1 MAIPDLVLSTDKTS
15 TDINN
20 NRITVRQSERG
31 LVLNA
36 TIKAKDG
43 TNYDLNGKNVQFAD
57 NKDGQKLVLD
67 ENVQIDSSKIG
78 VIHYTLDKN
87 VYSASGTA
95 WFEIITSDGN
105 VIDTTQNFY
114 IEVLRDAQ
122 LNVANDNYISS
133 LNGLIAH
140 VKVAGDKAQET
151 INTLVTQLTQDV
163 KAKQQ
168 DADNVSANLTKKFD
182 DKMADLNNQLS
193 NYQAKYNQLSSDWAT
208 ELQTISNQA
217 TSDINAKYAQ
227 KLVDLQNDYN
237 SWKAKTVADFNAT
250 VDPIKKSIE
259 QSATDLASVTKSVQD
274 TVAQMNVLK
283 QDFDKIDFTKF
294 VTGNQIKNY
303 YTKTEVNNI
312 VADLNA
318 KIATAGT
325 VKTVDNIKPDSNG
338 NIQTDHYTKSQT
350 DQKLG
355 QKITFVKC
363 DSPQAAHDAS
373 MNPAADGS
381 IVLGIYDMNDEP
393 SQAVVGEQKINIEWL
408 YNHLNDLSTQVSG
421 LSSLQSLINGK
432 ADSAT
437 VYTKTQVD
445 QMIANAGKVKTVNGT
460 QPDSSGNISISMP
473 DISGKANKTDITNL
487 SNRITALE
495 NKRPIKASSQDDA
508 IAKSRN
514 SNNEYYW

>member
-259 QSATDLASVTKSVQD
+259 QNATDLASVTKTVQD
-274 TVAQMNVLK
+274 TVTQMNVLK

-508 IAKSRN
+508 VAKSQN
-514 SNNEYYW
+514 SSNEYYW

>member
-67 ENVQIDSSKIG
+67 ENVQIDSSQNG
-78 VIHYTLDKN
+78 VVHYTLEKD
-87 VYSASGTA
+87 VFGASGTA
-95 WFEIITSDGN
+95 WFEIITNAGD

-114 IEVLRDAQ
+114 IEVIADAQ

-140 VKVAGDKAQET
+140 VKVAGDKATEN
-151 INTLVTQLTQDV
+151 INNQVTQLTQLV
-163 KAKQQ
+163 NQKTQE
-168 DADNVSANLTKKFD
+168 ADNVSAELTKKFD
-182 DKMADLNNQLS
+182 DKMNQLTADLAD
-193 NYQAKYNQLSSDWAT
+193 YQNKYNKLATDWAN
-208 ELQTISNQA
+208 ELKTISDKA
-217 TSDINAKYAQ
+217 TADINGQYAQ
-227 KLVDLQNDYN
+227 KLKDLQADYSN
-237 SWKAKTVADFNAT
+237 WKTKTVADFNAT
-250 VDPIKKSIE
+250 VDPIKKSI
-259 QSATDLASVTKSVQD
+259 QQNASNVDAVTKKVND
-274 TVAQMNVLK
+274 TVASMDKLK

-508 IAKSRN
+508 VAKSQN
-514 SNNEYYW
+514 SSNEYYW